1 MRPVRSDGRP
11 GCAIFHGG
19 ISGGETVMA
28 REKRTKAELV
38 DLFGKSMSGCRIT
51 VRRQTAND
59 IDANWTADIEDAV
72 TGSIPISFQADAFAQ
87 QLRKLQAKYDLAD

>member
-1 MRPVRSDGRP
+1 
-11 GCAIFHGG
+11 
-19 ISGGETVMA
+19 MA

-59 IDANWTADIEDAV
+59 IAANWTADIEDAV
-72 TGSIPISFQADAFAQ
+72 TGSVPVSVQADAFAK
-87 QLRKLQAKYDLAD
+87 QLRELQAKYDLAD

>member
-1 MRPVRSDGRP
+1 MERVRRAPLPCYIPRGEV
-11 GCAIFHGG
+11 
-19 ISGGETVMA
+19 SGGETVMA

-51 VRRQTAND
+51 VRWQAANE

-72 TGSIPISFQADAFAQ
+72 SGSIPVSVQADAFAK
-87 QLRKLQAKYDLAD
+87 QLRELQAKYDLAD

>member
-1 MRPVRSDGRP
+1 
-11 GCAIFHGG
+11 
-19 ISGGETVMA
+19 MA
-28 REKRTKAELV
+28 REKKTKAELG

-72 TGSIPISFQADAFAQ
+72 TGSIPVSFQADAFAQ
-87 QLRKLQAKYDLAD
+87 PLRELQAKYELAD

>member
-1 MRPVRSDGRP
+1 MVKWVRRAARPCYIRWGV
-11 GCAIFHGG
+11 F
-19 ISGGETVMA
+19 GGETVMA

-72 TGSIPISFQADAFAQ
+72 TGSIPVSFQAGPFAQ
-87 QLRKLQAKYDLAD
+87 QLRELQAKYELAD